1 MPPCRMLAARGR
13 GNRRGETGR
22 RARDVDDRPAIFGDG
37 HVSAAILG
45 KRWDHAQ
52 PGAPVAGGGRRTVM
66 ACSLA
71 RSNSKRPG
79 SRCGSNPLSA
89 GLISRALRAK
99 PVNVDQ
105 LMRVSDGLVKP
116 SVPCEHGG

>member
-1 MPPCRMLAARGR
+1 MPNRVPRLLAVA
-13 GNRRGETGR
+13 
-22 RARDVDDRPAIFGDG
+22 DG
-37 HVSAAILG
+37 
-45 KRWDHAQ
+45 Q
-52 PGAPVAGGGRRTVM
+52 M
-66 ACSLA
+66 AYSLA

-105 LMRVSDGLVKP
+105 LMRFSDGLVKP